1 MRDSFHGELSKIN
14 EILVRMT
21 DLARVAMDSAT
32 TALLTSD
39 LRLAE
44 AVISGDA
51 QIDALHREL
60 EERSMDLLAR
70 QQPVAVDLRTI
81 IGGLRMVS
89 SLERMGD
96 LARHVATIARMR
108 YPGCAVPDDVKTIF
122 AEAAL
127 VADQIIVKTRDVLVE
142 RDVSLA
148 AEIAKDDD
156 RMDEL
161 HRELFAR
168 VLDENWSHGMEA
180 AIDVTLLGRF
190 YERYADH
197 AVSLARRMVQLV
209 TGVLPA
215 SA

>member
-21 DLARVAMDSAT
+21 DLAQLAMDSAT

-39 LRLAE
+39 LTLAE
-44 AVISGDA
+44 TVISGDA

-108 YPGCAVPDDVKTIF
+108 YPDCAVPEELRPIF
-122 AEAAL
+122 AEAAE
-127 VADQIIVKTRDVLVE
+127 VVDKIIVKTRDVLVE

-148 AEIAKDDD
+148 NEIARDDD
-156 RMDEL
+156 RMDAL
-161 HRELFAR
+161 HRELFDR
-168 VLDENWSHGMEA
+168 VLDDNWAHGMEA

>member
-44 AVISGDA
+44 TVISGDA

-96 LARHVATIARMR
+96 LARHVATISRMR
-108 YPGCAVPDDVKTIF
+108 YPDCAVPDELKPIF
-122 AEAAL
+122 AEAAA
-127 VADQIIVKTRDVLVE
+127 VADKLVVKTRDVLVE

-148 AEIAKDDD
+148 AEIVKDDD

-168 VLDENWSHGMEA
+168 VLDDNWAHGMEA

-190 YERYADH
+190 YERYGDH
-197 AVSLARRMVQLV
+197 SVSLARRMVQLI

>member
-1 MRDSFHGELSKIN
+1 MRETFHGELLKIN

-32 TALLTSD
+32 TALLTAD

-44 AVISGDA
+44 TVISGDA

-108 YPGCAVPDDVKTIF
+108 YPDHAVPADIEPIF
-122 AEAAL
+122 AEAAQ
-127 VADQIIVKTRDVLVE
+127 VADKLVVKTRDVLVE
-142 RDVSLA
+142 RDLSLA
-148 AEIAKDDD
+148 AEIARDDD
-156 RMDEL
+156 RMDAL
-161 HRELFAR
+161 HREVFAR
-168 VLDENWSHGMEA
+168 VLDENWAHGMEA

-197 AVSLARRMVQLV
+197 SVSLARRMVQLV

-215 SA
+215 SV

>member
-1 MRDSFHGELSKIN
+1 MRDTFHGELSKIN

-32 TALLTSD
+32 TALLTAD

-60 EERSMDLLAR
+60 EDRSMDLLAR
-70 QQPVAVDLRTI
+70 QQPVAGDLRTI

-108 YPGCAVPDDVKTIF
+108 YPDRAVPADLEPIF
-122 AEAAL
+122 AEAGE
-127 VADQIIVKTRDVLVE
+127 VADKLIVKARDLLVE

-148 AEIAKDDD
+148 AELAKDDD
-156 RMDEL
+156 RMDAL

-168 VLDENWSHGMEA
+168 VLDDGWDHGMEA

>member
-1 MRDSFHGELSKIN
+1 MRDTFHGELEKIN
-14 EILVRMT
+14 QILVRMT

-32 TALLTSD
+32 TALLTAD

-44 AVISGDA
+44 TVISGDA

-70 QQPVAVDLRTI
+70 QQPVAGDLRTI

-108 YPGCAVPDDVKTIF
+108 YPDRAVPPNLESIF
-122 AEAAL
+122 VEAAQ
-127 VADQIIVKTRDVLVE
+127 VADKLMVKARDLLVN
-142 RDVSLA
+142 RDISVATELA
-148 AEIAKDDD
+148 RDDD
-156 RMDEL
+156 RMDAL
-161 HRELFAR
+161 HRELFAL
-168 VLDENWSHGMEA
+168 VLDDDWSHGMGA
-180 AIDVTLLGRF
+180 AVDVTLLGRF

>member
-1 MRDSFHGELSKIN
+1 MRDTFHGELSKID

-32 TALLTSD
+32 TALLTAD
-39 LRLAE
+39 LRLSE

-60 EERSMDLLAR
+60 EDRSMDLLAR
-70 QQPVAVDLRTI
+70 QQPVAGDLRTI

-108 YPGCAVPDDVKTIF
+108 YPHHAVPADLEPIF
-122 AEAAL
+122 AEAGE
-127 VADQIIVKTRDVLVE
+127 VADKLIVKARDLLVE
-142 RDVSLA
+142 RDVALA
-148 AEIAKDDD
+148 AELAKDDD
-156 RMDEL
+156 RMDAL
-161 HRELFAR
+161 HRELFTR
-168 VLDENWSHGMEA
+168 VLDDGWDHGMEA

>member
-1 MRDSFHGELSKIN
+1 MRDTFHGELSKIN

-32 TALLTSD
+32 TALLTAD

-60 EERSMDLLAR
+60 EDRSMDLLAR
-70 QQPVAVDLRTI
+70 QQPVARDLRTI

-108 YPGCAVPDDVKTIF
+108 YPDRAVPADLEPIF
-122 AEAAL
+122 AEAGE
-127 VADQIIVKTRDVLVE
+127 VADKLIVKARDLLVE
-142 RDVSLA
+142 RDISLA
-148 AEIAKDDD
+148 AELARDDD
-156 RMDEL
+156 RMDAL

-168 VLDENWSHGMEA
+168 VLHEDWAHGMEA

>member
-21 DLARVAMDSAT
+21 DLAQLAMDSAT
-32 TALLTSD
+32 KALLTSD
-39 LRLAE
+39 LTLAE

-96 LARHVATIARMR
+96 LARHIATIARMR
-108 YPGCAVPDDVKTIF
+108 YPDCAVPDELKPIF
-122 AEAAL
+122 AEAAQ
-127 VADQIIVKTRDVLVE
+127 VADKIIAKTRDVLVE

-148 AEIAKDDD
+148 SEIAKDDD
-156 RMDEL
+156 RMDAL

-168 VLDENWSHGMEA
+168 VLDDNWAHGMEA

>member
-108 YPGCAVPDDVKTIF
+108 YPDCAVPADLKPIF
-122 AEAAL
+122 AEAAQ
-127 VADQIIVKTRDVLVE
+127 VADKLVVKTRDVLVE

-168 VLDENWSHGMEA
+168 VLDDNWSHGMEA

-209 TGVLPA
+209 TGVLPTNA
-215 SA
+215 

>member
-108 YPGCAVPDDVKTIF
+108 YPGCAVPDDVKSIF

-127 VADQIIVKTRDVLVE
+127 VADEIIVKTRDVLVE

-148 AEIAKDDD
+148 TEIAKDDD
-156 RMDEL
+156 RMDAL